1 MAETRL
7 DHTHLLCSDVD
18 ATVDFFSRMFGG
30 RVTMDEADLAGARN
44 VRIEVGIGAIHLY
57 DQPPRG
63 SDRPLVHHI
72 GIRTDDLPELVA
84 HMRGEGYEFRNE
96 IQEHPTFRYV
106 MVEAPDGLL
115 LELYETLAG
124 AAW

>member
-30 RVTMDEADLAGARN
+30 RVAMDEADLAGARN

-72 GIRTDDLPELVA
+72 GIRT
-84 HMRGEGYEFRNE
+84 
-96 IQEHPTFRYV
+96 
-106 MVEAPDGLL
+106 
-115 LELYETLAG
+115 
-124 AAW
+124 